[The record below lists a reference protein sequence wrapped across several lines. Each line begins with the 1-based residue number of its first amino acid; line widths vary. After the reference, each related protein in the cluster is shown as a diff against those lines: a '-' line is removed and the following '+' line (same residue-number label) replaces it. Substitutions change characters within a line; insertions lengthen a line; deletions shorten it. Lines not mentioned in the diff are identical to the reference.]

1 MQINEVIQYVNLSKR
16 AVKYYEEQGLFQV
29 EKDRNGYRNYT
40 EDHIRTLKEISVYR
54 KLGISIQDIKMLLHS
69 EDKHLLKDIYVE
81 KCKALQDSQKE
92 LEALD
97 AFIQDHDVNRIY
109 EAVDY
114 QTAAQAIQDMI
125 PGFYGY
131 YFMNHFMPYLQ
142 ISITTAEQKAAYQK
156 IVGFWDD
163 SAIKLPVFMR
173 LTGSI
178 MYFLMPKPTLQQMV
192 ARMDAQLKQ
201 YLDPSEEEYQKLKE
215 DTYRNVKLKNSLLY
229 RCHPAFIAQ
238 RRFMKSLRD
247 QGYYDIFIPNMKVL
261 SPDYKR
267 YQDALMAVN
276 DRICKDLNL
285 YYDSDF
291 NLVMKE
297 NG

>member
-40 EDHIRTLKEISVYR
+40 ENHIRTLKEISVYR
-54 KLGISIQDIKMLLHS
+54 KLGISIQDIKILLHS
-69 EDKHLLKDIYVE
+69 EDKHLLKDIYLE

-109 EAVDY
+109 ETVDY

-142 ISITTAEQKAAYQK
+142 ISITTAEQKDAYQK
-156 IVGFWDD
+156 IVRFWDN
-163 SAIKLPVFMR
+163 SAIKIPVFMR
-173 LTGSI
+173 MTGSI
-178 MYFLMPKPTLQQMV
+178 MYFFVPKPTLQQMA

-201 YLDPSEEEYQKLKE
+201 YLNPSEEKYQKLKE

-229 RCHPAFIAQ
+229 RYHPAFIAQ
-238 RRFMKSLRD
+238 RKFMKSLRD